1 MHWTQ
6 RTLTLDPHPRGV
18 HLITDTV
25 TGAVPELEACS
36 QGMLHVFIQH
46 TSASLAL
53 NEAASPDVR
62 GDLERHLN
70 KMVPEEQPHYQHTL
84 EGPDDMPAHIKA
96 VLIGPGLWLPVQDGA
111 LALGTWQG
119 LYLCEHRNQGGPR
132 TLMLTLMGPDA

>member
-25 TGAVPELEACS
+25 TGAVPELETCS

-70 KMVPEEQPHYQHTL
+70 KMVPEEQPYYQHTL

>member
-6 RTLTLDPHPRGV
+6 RPLTLDPHPRGV
-18 HLITDTV
+18 HLITDAV
-25 TGAVPELEACS
+25 TDALPELAQMS

-46 TSASLAL
+46 TSASIAL

-70 KMVPEEQPHYQHTL
+70 EMVPENQPYYEHTL
-84 EGPDDMPAHIKA
+84 EGSDDMPAHIKA
-96 VLIGPGLWLPVQDGA
+96 VLIGPGMWLPVSNGT

-119 LYLCEHRNQGGPR
+119 LYLCEHRDHGGRR